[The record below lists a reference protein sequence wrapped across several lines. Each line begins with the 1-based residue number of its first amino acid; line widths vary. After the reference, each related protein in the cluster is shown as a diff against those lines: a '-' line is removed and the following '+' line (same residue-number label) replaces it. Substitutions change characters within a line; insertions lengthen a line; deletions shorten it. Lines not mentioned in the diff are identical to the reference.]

1 MRGIPHGRTSLVGAV
16 SSAIVLGV
24 LGPPV
29 TASANPP
36 PPPSTTTDF
45 PVPAGFAT
53 ACTLAYWG
61 CLPNLTTITP
71 SANTAA
77 PGEVTFTAQV
87 TLRGYSCPDLSVR
100 WLNLTTGVSGTT
112 ALRRTPVDYSRPVA
126 ADEWCRYTP
135 ALAVTGGGT
144 VAATAD
150 AASVVAPG
158 GFQVLVNAA
167 FGIIDIP

>member
-1 MRGIPHGRTSLVGAV
+1 MRGIPYGRTSLVGAV
-16 SSAIVLGV
+16 SSIVVLGA

-36 PPPSTTTDF
+36 PPASTTANF
-45 PVPAGFAT
+45 PVSVGFAT

-71 SANTAA
+71 SASTGA
-77 PGEVTFTAQV
+77 PGEVTFTARV

-100 WLNLTTGVSGTT
+100 WLNLTTGAAGTT
-112 ALRRTPVDYSRPVA
+112 ALRRAPVDYRRPVA

-135 ALAVTGGGT
+135 ASAVTGSGA

-158 GFQVLVNAA
+158 GFQVLVNAG